1 MPFNIAA
8 FKSNG
13 PVYGLARPTMFDVT
27 IATPPVLGIDK
38 VSEKKFSF
46 MCKAASLPPFQDS
59 PIPVSYF
66 GRQIKVAGDRVFA
79 PWTVSVY
86 NDEDFSLRAMFEKWQ
101 NGINRLVSNV
111 RDPNL
116 AEEQYKTD
124 LIVTQYAKD
133 GEDIRAYQ
141 LIGCWPTEIGA
152 IELDFDSQNQYE
164 MFNVIFEVDY
174 WVPLLEESSKKAG
187 GVNKYGPE
195 TTIDGPLGP
204 L

>member
-8 FKSNG
+8 FKANG

-27 IATPPVLGIDK
+27 IATPTALGIDK

-46 MCKAASLPPFQDS
+46 MCKAASLPPFQDN

-66 GRQIKVAGDRVFA
+66 GRQIKVAGDRLFA

-152 IELDFDSQNQYE
+152 IELDFDAQNQYE
-164 MFNVIFEVDY
+164 MFTVVFEVDY
-174 WVPLLEESSKKAG
+174 WVPILEESSKKAG
-187 GVNKYGPE
+187 GVNKYASE